1 MNFTVGNVRITVSF
15 LLAVGLCA
23 GTLLPGHLLPLLW
36 LAILLHEC
44 GHFIYIAAA
53 GKKDRSDLYLTDRG
67 TGKAGGRPYEPG
79 AGAAVESQRAGGE
92 PAFWR
97 HNAYR
102 KNNAVYAS
110 SSSTLGRGVCHIAAA
125 GQ

>member
-44 GHFIYIAAA
+44 GHFMDMVSY
-53 GKKDRSDLYLTDRG
+53 SDLIE
-67 TGKAGGRPYEPG
+67 TGLLLVQALN
-79 AGAAVESQRAGGE
+79 
-92 PAFWR
+92 FI
-97 HNAYR
+97 AYIYFNV
-102 KNNAVYAS
+102 KKK
-110 SSSTLGRGVCHIAAA
+110 
-125 GQ
+125 

>member
-44 GHFIYIAAA
+44 DILF
-53 GKKDRSDLYLTDRG
+53 
-67 TGKAGGRPYEPG
+67 
-79 AGAAVESQRAGGE
+79 
-92 PAFWR
+92 
-97 HNAYR
+97 
-102 KNNAVYAS
+102 
-110 SSSTLGRGVCHIAAA
+110 TLQQQAKR
-125 GQ
+125 

>member
-53 GKKDRSDLYLTDRG
+53 GKKIGVTD
-67 TGKAGGRPYEPG
+67 KAGGRPYEPG
-79 AGAAVESQRAGGE
+79 AGAAVESQRADGE
-92 PAFWR
+92 PTFGQ
-97 HNAYR
+97 HNADR
-102 KNNAVYAS
+102 KINAVYAS